1 MMIQRE
7 TYIDGQRGRYFTR
20 IYQSKPMEEQQETI
34 VLVHGLG
41 MSGTYMHLLAMELQ
55 HDYLVLVPDMPG
67 FGYSNKPQH
76 VLNIPELGEALH
88 DWAVSAHVKPAWYL
102 GNSTGCQIITDFTFH
117 YPDAVK
123 GMILQGPT
131 IDPSMRRKGKQILKF
146 LQNSSGEPSTH
157 VLNMV
162 KDYSLSGI
170 RRVAKTLDYSMIYKT
185 EDFLP
190 MIKVPALVVR
200 GEKDEIVSDEWAS
213 RAARLLPNGRY
224 RVVPGA
230 AHTIPWAMPKQLAA
244 LTSEFVEKFK
254 VKQYESAV
262 I

>member
-41 MSGTYMHLLAMELQ
+41 LSGTYMHLLAKELQ

-76 VLNIPELGEALH
+76 VLNIQELGEALH
-88 DWAVSAHVKPAWYL
+88 DWSHSAHVKKAWYL
-102 GNSTGCQIITDFTFH
+102 GNSTGCQIITDLAFH
-117 YPDAVK
+117 YPDRVK
-123 GMILQGPT
+123 GIILQGPT
-131 IDPSMRRKGKQILKF
+131 IDPSMRRKGKQIWKF
-146 LQNSSGEPSTH
+146 LQNSSGEPSSQM
-157 VLNMV
+157 LNMM

-170 RRVAKTLDYSMIYKT
+170 KRVTKTLDFSMIYKT

-190 MIKVPALVVR
+190 MINLPALVVR
-200 GEKDEIVSDEWAS
+200 GDKDEIVSHEWAT
-213 RAARLLPNGRY
+213 RAASLLPKGQY
-224 RVVPGA
+224 KVIPGA

-244 LTSEFVEKFK
+244 LTIEFIEKFK
-254 VKQYESAV
+254 VEQYESAV